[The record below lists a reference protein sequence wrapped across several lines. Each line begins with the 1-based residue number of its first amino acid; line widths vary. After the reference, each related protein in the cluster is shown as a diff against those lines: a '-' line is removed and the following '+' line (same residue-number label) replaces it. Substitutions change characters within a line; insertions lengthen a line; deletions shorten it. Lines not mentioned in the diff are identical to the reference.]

1 MKLAIAF
8 TVCSMVCFADL
19 VADVRAD
26 IANRDF
32 AAGERRIAEFNRHGG
47 WTPESILA
55 YSWLGRGA
63 QAAKIWDKAEAY
75 SAETRRLCLDAL
87 KSRKLDAEPML
98 PLALGASIEV
108 HGHTLAG
115 RGQRS
120 EAVAFLREEVKRW
133 HATSIR
139 TRTQKNLN
147 LLSLEGS
154 PALPLLAPEHL
165 GEKPPSLAQLKGK
178 PVLLFFWAHWCPD
191 CKSMIPVISRL
202 QKELGAKGLTVIGP
216 TQRYGYVAGG
226 QDASPADEFK
236 YIEEVRKQYY
246 SPLGGMPVSVSEEN
260 FKVWGCSSSPTLVL
274 VDRQGIVRMYRPGKM
289 TYEELAPQVENLVS
303 GS

>member
-1 MKLAIAF
+1 MKLVTAF
-8 TVCSMVCFADL
+8 ALFSVVCFADL

-26 IANRDF
+26 IANKDF
-32 AAGERRIAEFNRHGG
+32 AAGERRIAAFNKGGG

-63 QAAKIWDKAEAY
+63 QAAKMWDKAEAY
-75 SAETRRLCLDAL
+75 AAETRRLCLDAL

-108 HGHTLAG
+108 NGHALAG

-120 EAVAFLREEVKRW
+120 EAVAFLRDELKRW
-133 HATSIR
+133 HGTSIR

-154 PALPLLAPEHL
+154 PALPILVPEHL
-165 GEKPPSLAQLKGK
+165 GTKPPTLAQLKGK

-202 QKELGAKGLTVIGP
+202 QQEHGAKGFTVIGP
-216 TQRYGYVAGG
+216 TQRYGYVAAGKEAG
-226 QDASPADEFK
+226 PADEFK
-236 YIEEVRKQYY
+236 YIDEVRKQYY
-246 SPLGGMPVSVSEEN
+246 SPLGGMPVPVSEEN
-260 FKVWGCSSSPTLVL
+260 FKVWGCSTSPTLVL
-274 VDRQGIVRMYRPGKM
+274 VDRKGIVRMYRPGKM
-289 TYEELAPQVENLVS
+289 TYEELAPQVEKLVS